1 MSLFLYLC
9 DMQKL
14 PRISLLLLLTL
25 TVISN
30 VCAQKQSVSFQVGT
44 KYSATNFIPTDEG
57 CPELKTDARYIA
69 IPKDSDF
76 NITIDSISLKTTRDI
91 YIYPASR
98 LPSDYDSIDYH
109 PVENKTIYSKDEF
122 FPSEI
127 INWKRM
133 SFRDFD
139 IILVGIAL
147 EQYNPVHCQ
156 LKSIENAIITCH
168 FDQPKDFENPNDN
181 SLFKNI
187 VINPDFFDEYIDE
200 ESPIVSRRDGCDY
213 LIITPNDMQIK
224 AWADTLKN
232 FRETQ
237 GIMTKVVTLEK
248 VGVNNPDTLKSYL
261 KNAYEN
267 WSPAPSAVLL
277 LGDYN
282 SNPTKGITT
291 YALKDHPEG
300 QQFEPYLT
308 DNKLVDF
315 NNDNLPDIVIA
326 RMPAAN
332 HDEARLMVQKTI
344 QYELHPYTDAS
355 YYDKVITAM
364 GYQRKRWFQL
374 CTEVVAGYFH
384 KIGKQDI
391 HLNAIYQG
399 APDSV
404 WSTGQ
409 KTENVINYFGPNG
422 LDYIPPTM
430 SHLTEWDANDD
441 DITQAIQDGTF
452 MLLHRD
458 HGTYESWGEPAYNT
472 TLINNLNND
481 KLTFV
486 MSANCQT
493 GHFGYGNKTD
503 CFAER
508 FLRIPQGAV
517 GVIAASELSYSYVND
532 TYVWGFFDYL
542 YPYFMPDYGS
552 YDMRFQYPAF
562 ANAYGKYFLHQ
573 SSFPSNAS
581 MKAITYHLFH
591 YFGDAYLQ
599 LYTEVPQTLSVE
611 HPEYIR
617 TDIMDVTIYADDDAT
632 IALSTDNHL
641 ISKNISKNGSATL
654 HFLNVYDEG
663 DTLKVVVTKQNHYR
677 HESNIIISNT
687 FGVGEQ
693 YHDEQ
698 IKIYPN
704 PTSGIIHIEGENIS
718 SIKVFNMLGQEVISV
733 SDYHDNTPVE
743 IDCSSLNHGV
753 YHVVVSLDDKHVI
766 HRSIVLTDHFSW

>member
-14 PRISLLLLLTL
+14 LRISLLLLLTL
-25 TVISN
+25 TVISS
-30 VCAQKQSVSFQVGT
+30 VYAQKQSVSFQVGI
-44 KYSATNFIPTDEG
+44 KESATNFIPTDEG

-69 IPKDSDF
+69 IPKNSVF
-76 NITIDSISLKTTRDI
+76 NFTIDSISLKTTDEI
-91 YIYPASR
+91 FIAPASR
-98 LPSDYDSIDYH
+98 LPNDYDSIDYQ

-122 FPSEI
+122 FPKEI
-127 INWKRM
+127 ITCERM

-147 EQYNPVHCQ
+147 EQYNPVRHQ
-156 LKSIENAIITCH
+156 LKSIENATITCH
-168 FDQPKDFENPNDN
+168 FDQSKNFETTGDN

-187 VINPDFFDEYIDE
+187 VINPEFFDKPIDE
-200 ESPIVSRRDGCDY
+200 EFSTVSRRDGCDY
-213 LIITPNDMQIK
+213 LIITPADMLIK
-224 AWADTLKN
+224 EWADTLKN

-237 GIMTKVVTLEK
+237 GIMTKVVTMEK
-248 VGVNNPDTLKSYL
+248 VGANNPDTLKSYL

-267 WSPAPSAVLL
+267 WSPSPSAVLL
-277 LGDYN
+277 LGDYKSN
-282 SNPTKGITT
+282 SAQGITT

-344 QYELHPYTDAS
+344 QYERRPYSDAS

-384 KIGKQDI
+384 KTGKQVI

-399 APDSV
+399 TPDSV

-409 KTENVINYFGPNG
+409 KTDDVISYFGPDG

-430 SHLTEWDANDD
+430 SHLTDWDANAN
-441 DITQAIQDGTF
+441 DITRAIQDGTF
-452 MLLHRD
+452 MLAHRD

-542 YPYFMPDYGS
+542 YPDFMPNYGN
-552 YDMRFQYPAF
+552 DDIRFQYPAF

-591 YFGDAYLQ
+591 YFGDAFLQ

-611 HPEYIR
+611 HPEHIR
-617 TDIMDVTIYADDDAT
+617 TDIMDVTINADDGAT
-632 IALSTDNHL
+632 IALSFNNNL

-654 HFLNVYDEG
+654 HFINVYDEG

-677 HESNIIISNT
+677 HESYIIVSNT
-687 FGVGEQ
+687 IGIGEQ
-693 YHDEQ
+693 YQNEQ

-704 PTSGIIHIEGENIS
+704 PTNGIIHVEGINIS
-718 SIKVFNMLGQEVISV
+718 NIMVFNMLGQKVGSIV
-733 SDYHDNTPVE
+733 NYNHDTSIQ
-743 IDCSSLNHGV
+743 IDCSSLNNGV
-753 YHVVVSLDDKHVI
+753 YNVVVSLDDKHVI
-766 HRSIVLTDHFSW
+766 HKSIVLTDHSSW